1 MVILKSSE
9 VGNPIKGKFLYR
21 KNRFVGVCSVNGEIT
36 HCHISDTGRLKEIL
50 TEGRDILLLR
60 NKEQNKTPY
69 KLLGAKMEEGFVL
82 VNTSIHSK
90 IAKRIIQAGFLGF
103 NPQKIKSEVKYKDSR
118 IDFLIDD
125 NLYIELKGC
134 NLKIGDVCYFPD
146 APTERGLKHLK
157 HLLELKRQGFDAA
170 IMVLSLRDCDKF
182 LPNFETDKA
191 FSKTFAE
198 VILEGVKFYGFKVK
212 FDDNYNIVYNGKLEV
227 DKTLWTLLKKYST

>member
-1 MVILKSSE
+1 
-9 VGNPIKGKFLYR
+9 
-21 KNRFVGVCSVNGEIT
+21 
-36 HCHISDTGRLKEIL
+36 
-50 TEGRDILLLR
+50 
-60 NKEQNKTPY
+60 
-69 KLLGAKMEEGFVL
+69 
-82 VNTSIHSK
+82 
-90 IAKRIIQAGFLGF
+90 
-103 NPQKIKSEVKYKDSR
+103 YKDSR

-198 VILEGVKFYGFKVK
+198 VISEGVKFYGFKVK